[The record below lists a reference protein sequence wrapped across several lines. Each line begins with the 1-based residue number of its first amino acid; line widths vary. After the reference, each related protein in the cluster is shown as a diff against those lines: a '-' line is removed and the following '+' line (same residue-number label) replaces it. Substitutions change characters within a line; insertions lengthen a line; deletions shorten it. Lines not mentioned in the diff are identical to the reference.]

1 MGQEQS
7 QHDLFLNQVKE
18 ALQARGIVVKKK
30 GLSEFFRFIIK
41 TCPWFPEEGTIDE
54 RCWKRVSDC
63 LNDYYK
69 TFGPSRIP
77 VTAFSYCQ
85 LIYEMIR
92 ASPCFPDVTEIITEG
107 ENILKSQ
114 TPSGA
119 PSRAPSIA
127 SLAGN
132 SLEINPLPN
141 GSHQNGGNP
150 LSLLKGEKP
159 SLNYQDGALPP
170 SPSFEEQKSK
180 PAGESPASLYPP
192 LPVASPSWRG
202 ADKEPR
208 PSCLPHKVNQ
218 ADAVVTTASAPL
230 NHHLLP
236 PQINFTPREIP
247 VFEPPPYATAN
258 HLSPLAPPTSA
269 SVSTS
274 PLPDF
279 TPIIILTEKLE
290 TLAHTLI
297 GAASPSRPNQ
307 VYPILR
313 SGRSTSA
320 GPRPPVRV
328 GDPLSTPLPDSD
340 DDEAD
345 DQGESNGPQPS
356 ERGTASQPEAG
367 VRTRPLT
374 LLPDVHCPLTFKTI
388 EKLKKAVYSYGPT
401 APFTL
406 ALIEALGEKELT
418 PNDWFQLAKA
428 VLSGGDFITWR
439 SHYEEAS
446 RERAMRNA
454 LNEETRSW
462 TVKKFL
468 GQGSA
473 QSNAAQAQF
482 SAGLISQIQGAALKA
497 WKKLPQKNH
506 PASSLAKLTQ
516 GPEEPFADFLSRLQ
530 TTAEHLF
537 RDADTGCDFIKQLAF
552 ENANESC
559 QQAIRPFRNTDL
571 SNWVRLC
578 ANVTA
583 AKTIGMAIGAAIQ
596 KSLANPPICF
606 NCQQTG
612 HFVKSCPLKSMKP
625 SRPSPTPVLVINK
638 PRPARPNTVCP
649 RCKKGFHWASDC
661 HSNYNINGQPIEQA
675 QLGNFFPGQP
685 QAPPRANPGA
695 IRFVQPTTPTTPAL
709 PPVSHPAASLIYG
722 EQQQG
727 VQDWTSVPPPQQ
739 Y

>member
-92 ASPCFPDVTEIITEG
+92 ASPRFPDVTEIITEG

-114 TPSGA
+114 TPSEA

-159 SLNYQDGALPP
+159 SLNYQDGTLPP

-192 LPVASPSWRG
+192 LPVTSPSWPEQTKNPG
-202 ADKEPR
+202 
-208 PSCLPHKVNQ
+208 
-218 ADAVVTTASAPL
+218 
-230 NHHLLP
+230 HLAY
-236 PQINFTPREIP
+236 R
-247 VFEPPPYATAN
+247 
-258 HLSPLAPPTSA
+258 TS
-269 SVSTS
+269 
-274 PLPDF
+274 
-279 TPIIILTEKLE
+279 
-290 TLAHTLI
+290 
-297 GAASPSRPNQ
+297 AASPSRPNQ

-537 RDADTGCDFIKQLAF
+537 GDADTGCDFIKQLAF

-578 ANVTA
+578 ANVTP

-596 KSLANPPICF
+596 KSLANPPTCF

-612 HFVKSCPLKSMKP
+612 HFAKSCPLKSMKS

-661 HSNYNINGQPIEQA
+661 HSNYKITGQSIEQS
-675 QLGNFFPGQP
+675 QPGNFYRGQP